1 MSRKNRAHTPEY
13 QWEQSLLAAYYDSRW
28 RQVLDPL
35 YDKFQRWKAGELDH
49 AEMDKAIHQTHK
61 QTQESYGVFTL
72 KREIMVRAIQ
82 LNEDWFQDWVG
93 ANPTPVGYHL
103 G

>member
-1 MSRKNRAHTPEY
+1 MSRKKRAYTPEY
-13 QWEQSLLAAYYDSRW
+13 QWEQALLDAYYDFRW

-61 QTQESYGVFTL
+61 QTQEL
-72 KREIMVRAIQ
+72 
-82 LNEDWFQDWVG
+82 
-93 ANPTPVGYHL
+93 
-103 G
+103 

>member
-1 MSRKNRAHTPEY
+1 MSRKKRAHPPEY
-13 QWEQSLLAAYYDSRW
+13 QWEQALLDAYYDFRW

-61 QTQESYGVFTL
+61 LTQELYGVFTL
-72 KREIMVRAIQ
+72 KREILVRAIQ
-82 LNEDWFQDWVG
+82 LDKDWFQAWVEE
-93 ANPTPVGYHL
+93 NPPPVGYQL